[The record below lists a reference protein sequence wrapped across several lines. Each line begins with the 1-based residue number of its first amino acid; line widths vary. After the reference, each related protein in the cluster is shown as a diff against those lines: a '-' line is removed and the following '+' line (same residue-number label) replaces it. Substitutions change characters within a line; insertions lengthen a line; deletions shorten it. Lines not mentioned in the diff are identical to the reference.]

1 MVAAS
6 VWCRW
11 PLTRPGLTILKK
23 NQSQKFY
30 DWSERLRTVF
40 VFAIAHMEG
49 PIQPL
54 LATLANSHTSK
65 ICKNL
70 FLKIVF
76 KLCFILVSS
85 IMGRMMVIISWSE
98 LLSDEHWAGTMMM
111 KISLCLT
118 CSDSTRLPGPY
129 MVEKWQNLDDTVSMQ
144 IFVFT
149 FKHIEYPIKVQGFG
163 ILLTLFLWPLYIYS
177 CCVVIIYGA
186 FSAHFHLT
194 AFINSE
200 YPPLNLR
207 SISTALTSVWVC
219 IHGPGRAKLV
229 LLWKPSGFC
238 FPILISCPKATLVM
252 SYALAIVPS
261 SYS

>member
-1 MVAAS
+1 MQKS
-6 VWCRW
+6 VFE
-11 PLTRPGLTILKK
+11 
-23 NQSQKFY
+23 NS
-30 DWSERLRTVF
+30 
-40 VFAIAHMEG
+40 
-49 PIQPL
+49 IQ
-54 LATLANSHTSK
+54 A
-65 ICKNL
+65 L
-70 FLKIVF
+70 FHLGFCDHGKDDGNYFLIRAPF
-76 KLCFILVSS
+76 
-85 IMGRMMVIISWSE
+85 RRA
-98 LLSDEHWAGTMMM
+98 LSRAMMM

-129 MVEKWQNLDDTVSMQ
+129 MVEKWQNFDDTVSMQ

-200 YPPLNLR
+200 ILR

-252 SYALAIVPS
+252 SYALATVPS